1 MPFRTKCPCSA
12 QELSAGAAA
21 GSVSG
26 WLAGGGRLAGQP
38 SHALVAGLDAGAP
51 SRGQGQQAACAG
63 IVPGRAGQRP
73 FLLRISTT
81 LRPEK
86 AM

>member
-12 QELSAGAAA
+12 QELSAGAA

-38 SHALVAGLDAGAP
+38 SPALVAGLGAAAS
-51 SRGQGQQAACAG
+51 SRSQGQQAACAG
-63 IVPGRAGQRP
+63 TVPGRAGRRP

>member
-1 MPFRTKCPCSA
+1 M
-12 QELSAGAAA
+12 LA

-38 SHALVAGLDAGAP
+38 SPALVAGLGAAP
-51 SRGQGQQAACAG
+51 SSRSQGQQAACAG
-63 IVPGRAGQRP
+63 TVPGRAGRRP

>member
-1 MPFRTKCPCSA
+1 MPFRTKCPCPA
-12 QELSAGAAA
+12 QEVSAGAAA
-21 GSVSG
+21 GSFSG
-26 WLAGGGRLAGQP
+26 WLACGGRLAGQP
-38 SHALVAGLDAGAP
+38 SHALVAGPDAAAS
-51 SRGQGQQAACAG
+51 SRSQGRQAACAG
-63 IVPGRAGQRP
+63 TVPGRAGRRP

>member
-12 QELSAGAAA
+12 KEVSAGAAA

-26 WLAGGGRLAGQP
+26 WLACGGRLAGQT
-38 SHALVAGLDAGAP
+38 SHALVAGLDAAAS
-51 SRGQGQQAACAG
+51 SRSQGQQAACAG
-63 IVPGRAGQRP
+63 TVPGRAGRRP